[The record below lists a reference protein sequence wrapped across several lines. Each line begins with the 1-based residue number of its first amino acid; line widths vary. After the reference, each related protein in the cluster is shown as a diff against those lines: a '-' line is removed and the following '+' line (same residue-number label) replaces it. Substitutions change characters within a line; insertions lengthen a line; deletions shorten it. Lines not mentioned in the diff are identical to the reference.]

1 MNSPYTMDSY
11 SNKTGWSYLLHCDQ
25 TFFASS
31 IQPIVAQSL
40 PFDMLVAVC
49 FGQGLT
55 AKLRT
60 SARTALLV
68 HNMHANILENHL
80 SHTQFPH
87 FPGNWSL
94 RICLPSMGQPIWSPW
109 TITVT
114 STNWIDYPQSSPRR
128 SYKRPNSTSA
138 VIEYLIHSLLIMEH
152 NLLLRHSRHLQR
164 STSSSTS
171 LPLLIG
177 PSLMAEPKQR

>member
-1 MNSPYTMDSY
+1 MLTLQRY
-11 SNKTGWSYLLHCDQ
+11 SFTVEYRKGSSLLIADTLSRAPLPETTHGHLHDELVYRVEFEDNNPELSGFQDATVHCDQ

-68 HNMHANILENHL
+68 HNMHTNILENHL
-80 SHTQFPH
+80 SPTQFPH

-94 RICLPSMGQPIWSPW
+94 RICLPSMGLPI
-109 TITVT
+109 
-114 STNWIDYPQSSPRR
+114 
-128 SYKRPNSTSA
+128 
-138 VIEYLIHSLLIMEH
+138 
-152 NLLLRHSRHLQR
+152 
-164 STSSSTS
+164 
-171 LPLLIG
+171 
-177 PSLMAEPKQR
+177 